1 MDSGVKIDYGVV
13 RAYEE
18 IKEHHAGEV
27 ASDRLKLVMLRLSD
41 DYRSI
46 IVDDEST
53 LRMKDVSNEDDV
65 FKKLVSMFPPDH
77 CRYALYDCR
86 YRTKETDEEDL
97 VFITWCPEDGVP
109 LKEKMLI
116 STTVIT
122 LKRKLKGGSF
132 SLSIQNGQI
141 KCGVHLT
148 NGCFKS
154 FPPRFKYLI
163 SQTLKVLSIKV
174 FLFQKIV

>member
-1 MDSGVKIDYGVV
+1 MV

-77 CRYALYDCR
+77 CRYALYDCC
-86 YRTKETDEEDL
+86 YRTKETDKEDL
-97 VFITWCPEDGVP
+97 VFIMWSVQMVDLFICLFICLFIGIFV
-109 LKEKMLI
+109 
-116 STTVIT
+116 
-122 LKRKLKGGSF
+122 
-132 SLSIQNGQI
+132 
-141 KCGVHLT
+141 
-148 NGCFKS
+148 
-154 FPPRFKYLI
+154 YL
-163 SQTLKVLSIKV
+163 
-174 FLFQKIV
+174 F

>member
-1 MDSGVKIDYGVV
+1 MAAQRDSGVKIDYGVV

-116 STTVIT
+116 STTVNT
-122 LKRKLKGGSF
+122 LKKKLKG
-132 SLSIQNGQI
+132 
-141 KCGVHLT
+141 LT
-148 NGCFKS
+148 IMWQVSEVADMKDPS
-154 FPPRFKYLI
+154 VLI
-163 SQTLKVLSIKV
+163 GKLGKPGITELEGKAV
-174 FLFQKIV
+174 